1 MKGKMFLATITLLSM
16 LLVSGCAVDIA
27 KWNPF
32 ARTEKVAD
40 TIYVK
45 KTEPTKSR
53 EEIAKQIDDS
63 ISNMVESINGGN
75 WNDAIRV
82 GEKAFEIITGPETS
96 AVVKD
101 SAYGMDSTKEKLF
114 ETLVEA
120 YDYKTHLEGLSNA
133 EKEKYV
139 RVARAHF
146 NINPT
151 EPFKKLSLAKVL
163 VDTGNY
169 SEGLKLTT
177 EIYNSKDRTKDV
189 IEQYAWALYLAGKK
203 PEAFNIYKTFYPQA
217 ETLTQLY
224 HSAIVMEE
232 QNKLLGLILY
242 KGCIGAGNNLMVL
255 EPNVKNLSA
264 QSYINNII
272 TGSQKA
278 FDRLMAGGLRIDSPY
293 NLATVEN
300 LIKSIVRLSQK

>member
-1 MKGKMFLATITLLSM
+1 MKGKMILATIALLSIIF
-16 LLVSGCAVDIA
+16 VSGCAVDVA

-45 KTEPTKSR
+45 KDKLIKSG
-53 EEIAKQIDDS
+53 EEIAKETDDK
-63 ISNMVESINGGN
+63 INKMVENINAGD
-75 WNDAIRV
+75 WNDAIRI
-82 GEKAFEIITGPETS
+82 GESAYEATTGSE
-96 AVVKD
+96 AAEVVKD
-101 SAYGMDSTKEKLF
+101 SAYGLDSTKEKLL

-120 YDYKTHLEGLSNA
+120 YDYKTNLEGLSNA

-139 RVARAHF
+139 RVARAHL

-163 VDTGNY
+163 VDTGKY

-189 IEQYAWALYLAGKK
+189 IEQYAWALYLSGKK

-217 ETLTQLY
+217 ETLNQLY

-264 QSYINNII
+264 QSYINNV
-272 TGSQKA
+272 TTSSQKA